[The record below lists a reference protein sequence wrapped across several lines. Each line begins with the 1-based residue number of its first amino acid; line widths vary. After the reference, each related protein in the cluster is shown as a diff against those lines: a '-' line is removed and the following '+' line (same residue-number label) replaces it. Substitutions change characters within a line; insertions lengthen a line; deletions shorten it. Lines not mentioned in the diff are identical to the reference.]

1 MNLIKHKTPLFDL
14 LLSDIFN
21 ENETVAKSF
30 ETVYSPLG
38 DILETDEEYLIEL
51 MLPGFT
57 KSDVKIDLK
66 ENVLT
71 VSGERKKSD
80 VKYNRQESYYGKI
93 KKQYT
98 LPNHVNVEDI
108 KAKFE
113 NGVLKLTVPK
123 DVKKLQANSIEIE

>member
-30 ETVYSPLG
+30 ETVYTPLG
-38 DILETDEEYLIEL
+38 DVLETDEQYLIEL

-57 KSDVKIDLK
+57 KSDVKIDLQD
-66 ENVLT
+66 NVLT
-71 VSGERKKSD
+71 VSGERKKGE

-93 KKQYT
+93 KKLYT
-98 LPNHVNVEDI
+98 LPNHISVDDI

-113 NGVLKLTVPK
+113 NGVLKLTIPK